1 MRCEWPLTLPCR
13 QSPPVGPTRTHEE
26 SVMHR
31 FRIANMN
38 CGGCAKGVTAA
49 FRQADPLAQIEIALG
64 TREASVTSAVDAAR
78 LEQALRD
85 AGWQAERIP
94 A

>member
-1 MRCEWPLTLPCR
+1 
-13 QSPPVGPTRTHEE
+13 
-26 SVMHR
+26 MHR

-49 FRQADPLAQIEIALG
+49 LRRADPLAQVDIALEP
-64 TREASVTSAVDAAR
+64 REAAVMSSLETVH

-85 AGWQAERIP
+85 AGWQVERI
-94 A
+94 AA

>member
-1 MRCEWPLTLPCR
+1 
-13 QSPPVGPTRTHEE
+13 
-26 SVMHR
+26 MHR

-38 CGGCAKGVTAA
+38 CGGCAKGVTATL
-49 FRQADPLAQIEIALG
+49 RQADPLAQIDITLDP
-64 TREASVTSAVDAAR
+64 REAAVTSAEDPAR

-85 AGWQAERIP
+85 AGWKAERIP

>member
-1 MRCEWPLTLPCR
+1 
-13 QSPPVGPTRTHEE
+13 
-26 SVMHR
+26 MHR

-49 FRQADPLAQIEIALG
+49 LQQADPLARIDIALDA
-64 TREASVTSAVDAAR
+64 RAAAVMSAVDAAR

>member
-1 MRCEWPLTLPCR
+1 
-13 QSPPVGPTRTHEE
+13 
-26 SVMHR
+26 MHR

-38 CGGCAKGVTAA
+38 CGGYVKGVTASP
-49 FRQADPLAQIEIALG
+49 RQADPRAEIGIKLD
-64 TREASVTSAVDAAR
+64 TREAAVTSAVDTAR

-85 AGWQAERIP
+85 GGWQAERIF

>member
-1 MRCEWPLTLPCR
+1 
-13 QSPPVGPTRTHEE
+13 
-26 SVMHR
+26 MHR

-38 CGGCAKGVTAA
+38 CGGCAKSVTTTL
-49 FRQADPLAQIEIALG
+49 RQADPLAQIDIALDP
-64 TREASVTSAVDAAR
+64 REAAVTSTEDPAR

-85 AGWQAERIP
+85 AGWQAERIS

>member
-1 MRCEWPLTLPCR
+1 
-13 QSPPVGPTRTHEE
+13 
-26 SVMHR
+26 MHR

-38 CGGCAKGVTAA
+38 CGGCAKGVTASL
-49 FRQADPLAQIEIALG
+49 RQADPQAEVGINLG
-64 TREASVTSAVDAAR
+64 TRETAVTSAIDTAR

-85 AGWQAERIP
+85 GGWQVERIS

>member
-1 MRCEWPLTLPCR
+1 
-13 QSPPVGPTRTHEE
+13 
-26 SVMHR
+26 MHR

-38 CGGCAKGVTAA
+38 CGGCAKGVMATLH
-49 FRQADPLAQIEIALG
+49 QADPLARIDIALD
-64 TREASVTSAVDAAR
+64 TRKAAVTSAVDTAR
-78 LEQALRD
+78 LEQALCD

>member
-1 MRCEWPLTLPCR
+1 
-13 QSPPVGPTRTHEE
+13 
-26 SVMHR
+26 MHR

-49 FRQADPLAQIEIALG
+49 LRQADPLAQIDIALEP
-64 TREASVTSAVDAAR
+64 REAAVTSGLDSAR

-85 AGWQAERIP
+85 AGWQVERI
-94 A
+94 AG

>member
-1 MRCEWPLTLPCR
+1 
-13 QSPPVGPTRTHEE
+13 
-26 SVMHR
+26 MHR

-38 CGGCAKGVTAA
+38 CGGCAKGVTASL
-49 FRQADPLAQIEIALG
+49 RQADPRAAIDIKLD
-64 TREASVTSAVDAAR
+64 TREAAVTSTVDTVR

-85 AGWQAERIP
+85 GGWRAERIP

>member
-1 MRCEWPLTLPCR
+1 
-13 QSPPVGPTRTHEE
+13 
-26 SVMHR
+26 MHR

-38 CGGCAKGVTAA
+38 CGGCAKGVTATL
-49 FRQADPLAQIEIALG
+49 RQADPLAQIDIALDTG
-64 TREASVTSAVDAAR
+64 EAAVTSAVDPAR